1 MRMINIALDRFM
13 IATWSVVRD
22 SIIIE
27 FEKERI
33 HKGFLLTSDGTYCT
47 KHLKYIKGNIQSR
60 NEMSA
65 IIPVR

>member
-1 MRMINIALDRFM
+1 MINLALDRFI

-22 SIIIE
+22 STIIK

-33 HKGFLLTSDGTYCT
+33 HKSFLLAADGTDCT
-47 KHLKYIKGNIQSR
+47 KHLKYIKGNIRPR

-65 IIPVR
+65 IIR